1 MIMIK
6 SVHFWFQE
14 LDGFVY
20 YISNPP
26 ENSFLPVYCRRRIL
40 EGVCEKLSYNSWFVI
55 QGFNDK
61 LLKLIHKDTLLT
73 LEKK

>member
-1 MIMIK
+1 MIMVK
-6 SVHFWFQE
+6 SVHFCFQE

-40 EGVCEKLSYNSWFVI
+40 EGVCEKLSYITHDLLYRVLMI
-55 QGFNDK
+55 
-61 LLKLIHKDTLLT
+61 LKLIHKDTLLT